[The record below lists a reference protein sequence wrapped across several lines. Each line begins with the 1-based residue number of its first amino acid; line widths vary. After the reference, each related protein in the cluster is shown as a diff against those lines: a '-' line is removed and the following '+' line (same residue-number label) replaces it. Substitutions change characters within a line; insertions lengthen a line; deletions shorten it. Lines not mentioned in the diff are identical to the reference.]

1 MMITQKELKRMLER
15 MEPWKDPEYR
25 RIGRKCVRFV
35 DWKRRARAV
44 RS

>member
-1 MMITQKELKRMLER
+1 MQIKQTELKSMLDR